1 MPIPFAA
8 FIPAIAA
15 AGQNIVQGINNR
27 NARRYNE
34 PKQQVRRLR
43 EAGLPLAAGTNIQA
57 GGGVATPVSN
67 FGFDQFND
75 NIGKGTIRSI
85 EKKKLDIAAQELAKI
100 TAEAQIAAGEAKN
113 RLNPTGTFENTN
125 QGRSIEQS
133 LVQQQEAN
141 KTAETINKWLPIEK
155 AQGVLKNDKE
165 IAKIS
170 ADTANSLAQNNILL
184 SEGKIKSIL
193 AEWQGKM
200 SQEEFTNIVR
210 RNTGLKNANEIS
222 AIQGEILRNTKIAQ
236 IQSAQMAAVSAGQSV
251 AANNMGLILSGLETE
266 AAKSYYKVRASVDKK
281 WHSGKVTDIISPTDL
296 LYLKWMTPTQSN
308 IRGSM
313 PTLPDTKNYNTYQ
326 NTHYHDK

>member
-43 EAGLPLAAGTNIQA
+43 EAGLPTAAGTNIQA

-85 EKKKLDIAAQELAKI
+85 EKKKLDIAVQELAKA
-100 TAEAQIAAGEAKN
+100 TADANIATGQAKN
-113 RLNPTGTFENTN
+113 QLNPSGVYEPTN
-125 QGRSIEQS
+125 QGTQIQ
-133 LVQQQEAN
+133 QTITAQQEAVKN
-141 KTAETINKWLPIEK
+141 AELINKWLPIEK

-170 ADTANSLAQNNILL
+170 ADTANSLAQNKILV
-184 SEGKIKSIL
+184 SDGKIKSIL
-193 AEWQGKM
+193 AQWQGKM

-236 IQSAQMAAVSAGQSV
+236 IHSAQMAAAAAGQNV
-251 AANNMGLILSGLETE
+251 AANNFGLIVRGLETE
-266 AAKSYYKVRASVDKK
+266 SAKAYYKVRARADNSYKGNNWDRF
-281 WHSGKVTDIISPTDL
+281 TPADL
-296 LYLKWMTPTQSN
+296 IYLQMFTPKESMINLSSMSN
-308 IRGSM
+308 IF
-313 PTLPDTKNYNTYQ
+313 K
-326 NTHYHDK
+326 